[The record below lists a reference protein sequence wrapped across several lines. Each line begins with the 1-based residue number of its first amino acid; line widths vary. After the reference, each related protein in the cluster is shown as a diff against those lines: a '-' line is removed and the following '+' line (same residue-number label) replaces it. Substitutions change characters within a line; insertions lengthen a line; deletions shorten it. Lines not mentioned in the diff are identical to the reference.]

1 MKITE
6 KTLSL
11 IPIAAVIIVSC
22 LFLGACNKMDIVA
35 WYMGIPKP
43 QYKVKTVEGVKI
55 PMRDGVKLATDL
67 YMPDKVGKYPV
78 VLIRTMYGKQ
88 KKSDGYQTIGQ
99 LFASQGYVTVIQDVR
114 GRFDSEGDFYPYI
127 YEAADGYDTVEWA
140 GTQSWS
146 TGKVGTIGASYW
158 GSTQWL
164 LSPNSSKYLKAMV
177 PINTSQDVYP
187 RWIYNS
193 IFRITDVLTWFC
205 GFSGNDPHRG
215 RSIEGIDWDKAA
227 STLPLIKADDSLGE
241 NIPAYDDW
249 INHPVPGPY
258 WDRIR
263 VDNKVQ
269 QITVPALIIEGWYDY
284 YLDLALNDFNRMRNE
299 SGSIDAKN
307 SMIIVGPWTHTMKSK
322 FPDVDFGKKASFLKQ
337 YALVIDWFDYW
348 LKGKDNGIMA
358 KGPVRIFTMGP
369 NTWKTESTWPPKNV
383 KYEDYYLHSSGKA
396 NSSSGDGS
404 LTTVLPGSENSDGYE
419 YDPADPVPSV
429 GGTSIYGNLKAGPYN
444 QKTVE
449 SRRDV
454 LIYTTAPLETD
465 MNITGPVKLV
475 FYASSS
481 AKDTDFAAKLTDVYP
496 DGKSVNIQ
504 AAVIRA
510 KYRDSFDKPALLE
523 NKKVYRFEM
532 LIGSTSLVLKKGHRI
547 RLQLASSN
555 FPEYGRNLNTGDDN
569 GTTSDMVKAYQVIYH
584 DEAHPSKL
592 VLPVIP

>member
-1 MKITE
+1 MKISE
-6 KTLSL
+6 KPLGLL
-11 IPIAAVIIVSC
+11 IVIAAFIVSC
-22 LFLGACNKMDIVA
+22 LIFTGCNKMDIVA
-35 WYMGIPKP
+35 WYMGLPKP
-43 QYKVKTVEGVKI
+43 QFKVKVTEGVMI

-67 YMPDKVGKYPV
+67 YMPDKAGKYPV
-78 VLIRTMYGKQ
+78 VLIRTMYGRQ
-88 KKSDGYQTIGQ
+88 NKSHGYDTIARI
-99 LFASQGYVTVIQDVR
+99 FTSQGYAFLVQDVR

-140 GTQSWS
+140 GTREWS

-187 RWIYNS
+187 RWIYYS
-193 IFRITDVLTWFC
+193 IFRITDVLAWFYE
-205 GFSGNDPHRG
+205 NAPRRG
-215 RSIEGIDWDKAA
+215 RSIEGIDWNKAV

-241 NIPAYDDW
+241 NIPAYNDW

-263 VDNKVQ
+263 VDNRVQ
-269 QITVPALIIEGWYDY
+269 QITVPAMIIEGWYDY

-299 SGSIDAKN
+299 SGSVEAKL
-307 SMIIVGPWTHTMKSK
+307 SILMVGPWTHTMKSK
-322 FPDVDFGKKASFLKQ
+322 FTDADFGKTASFIKQ
-337 YALVIDWFDYW
+337 YKLVIDWFDYW
-348 LKGKDNGIMA
+348 LKGKDNGILT
-358 KGPVRIFTMGP
+358 KGPVRIFTMGA
-369 NTWKTESTWPPKNV
+369 NTWTTEKEWPPKNV
-383 KYEDYYLHSSGKA
+383 KYEDYYLHSDGNSNGLDGVGKL
-396 NSSSGDGS
+396 SK
-404 LTTVLPGSENSDGYE
+404 TIPGSENSDNYE

-429 GGTSIYGNLKAGPYN
+429 GGTSIYGNLKAGPYD

-481 AKDTDFAAKLTDVYP
+481 AKDTDFAAKLTDVHP
-496 DGKSVNIQ
+496 DGKSLNIQ

-510 KYRDSFDKPALLE
+510 KYRNSFDKPELLE
-523 NKKVYRFEM
+523 NGKVYRFEM
-532 LIGSTSLVLKKGHRI
+532 LIGSTSVLLKKGHRI

-569 GTTSDMVKAYQVIYH
+569 GTTSAMVKAYQVIYH

>member
-1 MKITE
+1 MPMKIPGR
-6 KTLSL
+6 TLSL
-11 IPIAAVIIVSC
+11 LTIMAVFIVSC
-22 LFLGACNKMDIVA
+22 LFIVGCNKMDIVA

-43 QYKVKTVEGVKI
+43 QYKVKVVEGIMI
-55 PMRDGVKLATDL
+55 PMRDGVKLAADL
-67 YMPDKVGKYPV
+67 YMPDKVGKYPI
-78 VLIRTMYGKQ
+78 VLIRTMYGRQ
-88 KKSDGYQTIGQ
+88 NKSHGYDTIARI
-99 LFASQGYVTVIQDVR
+99 FTSQGYIFLVQDVR
-114 GRFDSEGDFYPYI
+114 GRFDSEGEFYPYI
-127 YEAADGYDTVEWA
+127 FEAADGYDTVEWA
-140 GTQSWS
+140 GTQPWS

-187 RWIYNS
+187 RWIYYS
-193 IFRITDVLTWFC
+193 IFRITDVLAWFYE
-205 GFSGNDPHRG
+205 NAPRRG
-215 RSIEGIDWDKAA
+215 RSIEGIDWNKAV
-227 STLPLIKADDSLGE
+227 STLPLIKADESLGE

-263 VDNKVQ
+263 VDNRVQ
-269 QITVPALIIEGWYDY
+269 QITVPAMIIEGWYDY

-299 SGSIDAKN
+299 GGSVEAKQ
-307 SMIIVGPWTHTMKSK
+307 SVLMVGPWTHTMKSK
-322 FPDVDFGKKASFLKQ
+322 FSDADFGKDASFIKQ
-337 YALVIDWFDYW
+337 YKLVIDWFDYW
-348 LKGKDNGIMA
+348 LKGKDNGILT
-358 KGPVRIFTMGP
+358 KGPVRIFTMGA
-369 NTWKTESTWPPKNV
+369 NTWKTENEWPPKNV
-383 KYEDYYLHSSGKA
+383 RYDEYFLHSDGNA
-396 NSSSGDGS
+396 NGIEGVGS
-404 LTTVLPGSENSDGYE
+404 LTKTMPGSENPDGYE

-465 MNITGPVKLV
+465 MNITGPVKLI
-475 FYASSS
+475 FYASST

-496 DGKSVNIQ
+496 DGKSVNLQ

-510 KYRDSFDKPALLE
+510 KYRNSFEKPALLE
-523 NKKVYRFEM
+523 NGKVYRFEM
-532 LIGSTSLVLKKGHRI
+532 LIGSTSILLKKGHRI
-547 RLQLASSN
+547 RLQLTSSN

-569 GTTSDMVKAYQVIYH
+569 GTTSAMVKASQVIYH
-584 DEAHPSKL
+584 DSEHPSKL